1 MELWREEYQ
10 EYLSLFDD
18 SSLYQSLISI
28 LRGTSNTFSMNRKL
42 MQKVIDSSWV
52 EAIENGLLHVDN
64 VLRQPRK
71 TIEDVEEIVPI
82 ALSRKITVESVK
94 HLAQHTDLIQSV
106 DKRTGRITPS
116 KILNIHKEE
125 SLLTYENKFVNT
137 LIDRLYIF
145 ISTRY
150 EKLAQVAQDEEVYS
164 LGFDTELDDR
174 SGGKMKIEVK
184 LENARSLEA
193 KDRSGFTVWQ
203 RVEKLKKA
211 IEGYKG
217 SELCR
222 TLGNNYIRPPV
233 MRTNAIMK
241 NVDLKA
247 CLTLW
252 QYIES
257 YDKVGYEINIEDAA
271 VKPKDDFIDDFHKL
285 VILHLLLFRASVSP
299 DQEILGTRLT
309 EHIAPIIQERYDTD
323 LYDPLGAPKE
333 GTSGYIAE
341 DSELR
346 IKEQLPENLYQLFN
360 QIEAA
365 VEIER
370 NYQADKRARLLAA
383 RQKAEALERQREE
396 QERIKAARQAEL
408 ERIKAEKE
416 EQERIVKEMLE
427 KKRAEQEAERA
438 ERERLEAERQQLL
451 EEKRKRDEEARI
463 RAEEERKLR
472 EEAERIEAERRR
484 LAEEKKLVREELGL
498 AEGVEQTETEE
509 PAMSGDFED
518 PRAVAAREKAEQ
530 QRREKERADAER
542 AQRLKAERQY
552 FESKPFSEI
561 QKEYSRNPLRMLMRL
576 IRHILAVVFGIIPEN
591 TDNPDYKKLREKL
604 LAEKA
609 EKQREKDE
617 RSKMEVYYR
626 KYAKSFKYRM
636 IQKREDRKFRRKREK
651 LRRSQP
657 RPVYKPPVRTPE
669 EELAIRTEM
678 QRLYKEY
685 HVSIPEKVH
694 RKIEEIKERRAQREK
709 LTAEEKKHVKRGFS
723 VLISVI
729 LMILIGFSVY
739 VTVNTARGKSV
750 SIFGNRILR
759 VVTGSMEPALH
770 VEDCIIVR
778 SCEPE
783 ELQPGD
789 IISFVSEDPE
799 IYGELVTHR
808 IEAVNADG
816 TFRTRGDANPVA
828 DSLAVR
834 GDQIVGKY
842 VRKAG
847 FYKWIGS
854 FADSRK
860 LILVLIMIPMSL
872 MSLSELFSVFR
883 IGKEIKEESEEEAH
897 ERRMREAIEKEKAR
911 LAAENWQPPAPT
923 AEQEASIRQMVDSIF
938 AEAGI
943 EQVPQAVPEPISNL
957 TQTDA
962 ESVKE
967 EPETVNAESETA
979 ESAESEPVK
988 EKPETVDTEPET
1000 VQEEPAP
1007 AEPLTEKSEPAVPE
1021 PQKHSGSRNSHKK
1034 RKKRNHKKNGGNRH

>member
-1 MELWREEYQ
+1 MELWREEFQ
-10 EYLSLFDD
+10 EYATLFDD
-18 SSLYQSLISI
+18 NSVYQSLINI
-28 LRGTSNTFSMNRKL
+28 LRGSSNTFSMNRKL

-52 EAIENGLLHVDN
+52 EAIENGLQHVDN
-64 VLRQPRK
+64 VLRQPRR

-106 DKRTGRITPS
+106 DKRTGKITPS

-145 ISTRY
+145 ITTRY
-150 EKLAQVAQDEEVYS
+150 EKLAQVSHDEEIFS
-164 LGFDTELDDR
+164 LGFDTDIDDQ

-184 LENARSLEA
+184 LENARSLETR
-193 KDRSGFTVWQ
+193 DRSGFTVWQ
-203 RVEKLKKA
+203 RVEKLKTA

-222 TLGNNYIRPPV
+222 TLGNTYIRPPV

-257 YDKVGYEINIEDAA
+257 YDKVGYEINIEDSA
-271 VKPKDDFIDDFHKL
+271 VKPQTDFIDDFYKL
-285 VILHLLLFRASVSP
+285 VILHLMLFRSSVSP
-299 DQEILGTRLT
+299 DQEVLGIQKM
-309 EHIAPIIQERYDTD
+309 EHIAPIIRERYDTD

-346 IKEQLPENLYQLFN
+346 IKEQLPENLYQLFT

-370 NYQADKRARLLAA
+370 NYQADKRAKLIAA
-383 RQKAEALERQREE
+383 QEKARALEEQRAE
-396 QERIKAARQAEL
+396 QERIEAAKRAEL

-438 ERERLEAERQQLL
+438 ERERLEAERQKLL
-451 EEKRKRDEEARI
+451 EEKRIRDEEARI
-463 RAEEERKLR
+463 RAEEERIRAEEERKAR
-472 EEAERIEAERRR
+472 EEQERIEAERRR
-484 LAEEKKLVREELGL
+484 VQEEEKLVRSELGL
-498 AEGVEQTETEE
+498 AEGIEQPEPEE
-509 PAMSGDFED
+509 PALAGDFED

-552 FESKPFSEI
+552 FESKPFDEI
-561 QKEYSRNPLRMLMRL
+561 RKEYSRNPLRMLMRL

-591 TDNPDYKKLREKL
+591 TDNPDYKVLREKK

-617 RSKMEVYYR
+617 RNKMEVYYR
-626 KYAKSFKYRM
+626 KYAKTFKYRM
-636 IQKREDRKFRRKREK
+636 IQFREDQKFKRKRAK
-651 LRRSQP
+651 LRRSKP
-657 RPVYKPPVRTPE
+657 LPVYKPPVRTAE

-685 HVSIPEKVH
+685 HVSTAEKL
-694 RKIEEIKERRAQREK
+694 RRINAKIKESRAQREK
-709 LTAEEKKHVKRGFS
+709 LTAEEKSHVKRGVS
-723 VLISVI
+723 VLIGIIMVI
-729 LMILIGFSVY
+729 MIGFSIY

-750 SIFGNRILR
+750 SIFGNRVLR

-770 VEDCIIVR
+770 VDDCIIVR
-778 SCEPE
+778 TCDPDT
-783 ELQPGD
+783 LAAGD
-789 IISFVSEDPE
+789 IISYISEDPE
-799 IYGELVTHR
+799 ISGELVTHR
-808 IEAVNADG
+808 IKEVCGDG
-816 TFRTRGDANPVA
+816 TFITLGDANPVP
-828 DSLAVR
+828 DKLPVR
-834 GDQIVGKY
+834 SDQIVGKFI
-842 VRKAG
+842 RKSA
-847 FYKWIGS
+847 FYHWVGT

-860 LILVLIMIPMSL
+860 LILLLIMIPMSL
-872 MSLSELFSVFR
+872 MSLSELCSIFK
-883 IGKEIKEESEEEAH
+883 IGKEVQEESKEAAY
-897 ERRMREAIEKEKAR
+897 ERRMREAIEKEKAK
-911 LAAENWQPPAPT
+911 LAAEHYEPPPPT
-923 AEQEASIRQMVDSIF
+923 PEQEASIRQMVDNIF

-943 EQVPQAVPEPISNL
+943 ETPDEPVLTEPEPIKP
-957 TQTDA
+957 
-962 ESVKE
+962 EPI
-967 EPETVNAESETA
+967 EPE
-979 ESAESEPVK
+979 P
-988 EKPETVDTEPET
+988 TEPEPT
-1000 VQEEPAP
+1000 EP
-1007 AEPLTEKSEPAVPE
+1007 ELTEPE
-1021 PQKHSGSRNSHKK
+1021 PTEPEPTEPEPTEPEPSGQPAAKAPQQPQKSSGGKNSRKHRRHPNKP
-1034 RKKRNHKKNGGNRH
+1034 KNGGNRH